1 MTGDSV
7 EMQTPEQRDP
17 TSAQSSDKTSTDK
30 PWVKPE
36 DAEHLEKV
44 PRRIMRPD
52 AREEGLVSER
62 RDSREAAASPGWK
75 HPAPE
80 PGAGSYS

>member
-30 PWVKPE
+30 PWAKPE

-44 PRRIMRPD
+44 PRRITRPD
-52 AREEGLVSER
+52 AREEGLVGKR